1 MVNVL
6 DKERCDR
13 QGQSIINYSEEANE
27 DKLRMIK
34 IAKPVNNIKDQVYQR
49 NTLQNSQVGVK
60 EGLFLVG
67 VSTNHFILA
76 EALQNQREV
85 ITSNVT
91 GTVKIGQ

>member
-6 DKERCDR
+6 DNKIGNPKLLCDR
-13 QGQSIINYSEEANE
+13 NV
-27 DKLRMIK
+27 DRDR
-34 IAKPVNNIKDQVYQR
+34 VFQR

-60 EGLFLVG
+60 EGLFLVRI
-67 VSTNHFILA
+67 STNHFILA

>member
-1 MVNVL
+1 MDNKIGKPEV
-6 DKERCDR
+6 RCD
-13 QGQSIINYSEEANE
+13 IIFDRN
-27 DKLRMIK
+27 R
-34 IAKPVNNIKDQVYQR
+34 VFQR
-49 NTLQNSQVGVK
+49 NALQNSQVGVK

>member
-6 DKERCDR
+6 DNKIGKPEVRCDR
-13 QGQSIINYSEEANE
+13 IFDRS
-27 DKLRMIK
+27 R
-34 IAKPVNNIKDQVYQR
+34 VFQR
-49 NTLQNSQVGVK
+49 NSLQNSQVGVK
-60 EGLFLVG
+60 EGLFLVR

>member
-1 MVNVL
+1 MVNVF
-6 DKERCDR
+6 DNKIGQPEVRCDR
-13 QGQSIINYSEEANE
+13 NVDRDRVI
-27 DKLRMIK
+27 
-34 IAKPVNNIKDQVYQR
+34 QR

-60 EGLFLVG
+60 KGLFLVG

>member
-6 DKERCDR
+6 DNKIGKPEERCNRNFDR
-13 QGQSIINYSEEANE
+13 NGVFQC
-27 DKLRMIK
+27 
-34 IAKPVNNIKDQVYQR
+34 